1 MASNVIPGR
10 HAPGSVHPERILA
23 TLRRHAPELR
33 AAGLARLRLFG
44 SVARGEATPQSDI
57 DLLADFVPGTR
68 ISLLTVSG
76 LQIRLAELLGAG
88 VDLSPADWI
97 KEPVREQALQEAID
111 VF

>member
-1 MASNVIPGR
+1 MATTHLPTVPAGD
-10 HAPGSVHPERILA
+10 HILA
-23 TLRRHAPELR
+23 TLRKHAPELR

-44 SVARGEATPQSDI
+44 SVVRGEATAQSDI

-76 LQIRLAELLGAG
+76 LQIRLAELLGAD
-88 VDLSPADWI
+88 VDLSPTDWI